1 MKIIA
6 VGRMK
11 SPYRELANDFK
22 KRIKIKLNFI
32 EVLETDKFRETREI
46 IKRLRECR
54 GKKILFDPRGK
65 LVEPDFFKQ
74 ITKGA
79 TLIIG
84 GPDGVDEELFK
95 HVDEVVSI
103 SPLTFNHQLFRII
116 LLEQIYRA
124 HTRSRYKSH

>member
-1 MKIIA
+1 
-6 VGRMK
+6 MK
-11 SPYRELANDFK
+11 SPYKELANDFK

-46 IKRLRECR
+46 IKRLRECH
-54 GKKILFDPRGK
+54 GKKILFDVKGK
-65 LVEPDFFKQ
+65 LVGPDFFENLPSRS
-74 ITKGA
+74 
-79 TLIIG
+79 TLIVG

-124 HTRSRYKSH
+124 KTKSKYKSH